1 MIDLSKL
8 RVAINSDIILKVR
21 DDLEVEK
28 YYGDVQLVK
37 EDKDLIGKEVV
48 FEKTDLGY
56 IFIKNSSRVFSPKMF
71 ESTIKIRINNT
82 EIKLDVDRDKNSL
95 RKGDTFID
103 KYDRNE
109 WRVLMAGKDKLH
121 NQVEYYCERVE
132 DGLTELWNP
141 EEIEKII

>member
-1 MIDLSKL
+1 MIDLSKF

-109 WRVLMAGKDKLH
+109 
-121 NQVEYYCERVE
+121 
-132 DGLTELWNP
+132 
-141 EEIEKII
+141 

>member
-1 MIDLSKL
+1 LIDLSKF
-8 RVAINSDIILKVR
+8 RVAINSDIVLKVR

-28 YYGDVQLVK
+28 YYGDAKLTK
-37 EDKDLIGKEVV
+37 ENSNLIGKEVILQRI
-48 FEKTDLGY
+48 DLGY
-56 IFIKNSSRVFSPKMF
+56 VFIRGNSQVFSPKMF

-109 WRVLMAGKDKLH
+109 WKVLMAGKDKLH

-141 EEIEKII
+141 KEIEKII